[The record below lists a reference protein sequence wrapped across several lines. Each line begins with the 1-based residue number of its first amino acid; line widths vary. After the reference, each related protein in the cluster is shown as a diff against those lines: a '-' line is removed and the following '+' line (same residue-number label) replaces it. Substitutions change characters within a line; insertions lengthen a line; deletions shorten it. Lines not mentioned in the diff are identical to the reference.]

1 MKIIDKIDS
10 FLKPRDKKND
20 FISLVFLLLGITRF
34 SLFLELISV
43 NDILIKVVE
52 FMFVTLASFSMVI
65 LINKSIN
72 ILEAIRPKKFKKI
85 ASSARVLALL
95 FSIIFFFFDFY
106 YKHREWT
113 ALDDAKVAIYTML
126 MFGTLWNIFVNRKS
140 IKETS
145 DKYLRKLGIDK
156 NNKNFKIIFVTL
168 KVIFFITALSFI
180 LKIFMAFSTSF
191 QHSHFKNHTT
201 LLFRTTDF
209 ITFLL
214 SILVFKKILDMFL
227 VDLGK
232 KIVKSNNETAKNYL
246 FFIPLA
252 SNLGKIFVYSLIFI
266 SFLNLFGYTASGF
279 ASNLPAL
286 IQSIGIL
293 GVGLSFIAR
302 DSISNFLSGI
312 FILTD
317 APFSIGDR
325 IRKGDIYG
333 DVIEIGI
340 RTTKIKTKENTVITV
355 PNSHFTEQAV
365 TSYRKFTRKIKVFYE
380 INVAYDSDLS
390 KVKDIL
396 YKAMKECK
404 DVLEV
409 PIPKV
414 HFLKY
419 GDHSLS
425 HRLSFW
431 IVDIGK
437 QAKILDELNTII
449 NVKFK
454 EENIEIPYPSYKVDF
469 NSSIKDIK

>member
-1 MKIIDKIDS
+1 MNIIEKIDA
-10 FLKPRDKKND
+10 FLKPRDKKSD
-20 FISLVFLLLGITRF
+20 FISLVFLILGIVKF
-34 SLFLELISV
+34 SIFLEFISI
-43 NDILIKVVE
+43 NELLANIIE
-52 FMFVTLASFSMVI
+52 IIFIILASFSMVI

-72 ILEAIRPKKFKKI
+72 ILEAIRPKKFKKT
-85 ASSARVLALL
+85 ASTARVLALF
-95 FSIIFFFFDFY
+95 FSILFLILNFY
-106 YKHREWT
+106 YKQRDWT
-113 ALDDAKVAIYTML
+113 ALDDAKGAIYTIL

-145 DKYLRKLGIDK
+145 DKYLKNLGVDK
-156 NNKNFKIIFVTL
+156 NNKNFKVIFLIL
-168 KVIFFITALSFI
+168 KIIFFITVLSFI

-227 VDLGK
+227 YDLGK
-232 KIVKSNNETAKNYL
+232 KIVKSNNETVKNYL

-252 SNLGKIFVYSLIFI
+252 GNLGKIFVYSLIFI
-266 SFLNLFGYTASGF
+266 SFLNLFGYTLSGF
-279 ASNLPAL
+279 ANNLPAL

-317 APFSIGDR
+317 APFAIGDR

-340 RTTKIKTKENTVITV
+340 RTTKIKTRENTVITV

-380 INVAYDSDLS
+380 IKVGYNSDLS
-390 KVKDIL
+390 KVKDVL

-404 DVLEV
+404 DILEV

-419 GDHSLS
+419 DDYSLN

-431 IVDIGK
+431 IIDIGK
-437 QAKILDELNTII
+437 QAKILDDLNTII
-449 NVKFK
+449 NSEFK
-454 EENIEIPYPSYKVDF
+454 KGGIEIPYPCYKISLNNN
-469 NSSIKDIK
+469 NSE